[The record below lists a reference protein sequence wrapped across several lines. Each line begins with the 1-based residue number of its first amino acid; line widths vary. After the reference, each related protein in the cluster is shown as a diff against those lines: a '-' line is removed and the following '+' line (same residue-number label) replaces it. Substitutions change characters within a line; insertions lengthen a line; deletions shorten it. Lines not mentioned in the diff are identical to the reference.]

1 MNVRRLRSPLLLCA
15 TLACAQA
22 VCAASGTLYDQIGG
36 EPRMRAVVEDFTA
49 IVLDD
54 ERINFTFAETD
65 MKKFKQLLFEQLC
78 NITQGP
84 CPYTGRDMH
93 TAHAKLAITN
103 AMFNALAEDLYLAFD
118 REHVPYRL
126 QNRVMV
132 LLAPM
137 QHDVVRV
144 GRGPHSDLGPNT
156 STPPVPTS
164 PPVPKSPQAALPP
177 PAPSASPTH

>member
-1 MNVRRLRSPLLLCA
+1 MA
-15 TLACAQA
+15 
-22 VCAASGTLYDQIGG
+22 
-36 EPRMRAVVEDFTA
+36 
-49 IVLDD
+49 D

-65 MKKFKQLLFEQLC
+65 MKRFKQLLFEQLC

-84 CPYTGRDMH
+84 CQYTGRDMG
-93 TAHAKLAITN
+93 TAHQKLAITN
-103 AMFNALAEDLYLAFD
+103 AMFSALAEDLYLAFD

-144 GRGPHSDLGPNT
+144 GMGPHSTL
-156 STPPVPTS
+156 
-164 PPVPKSPQAALPP
+164 
-177 PAPSASPTH
+177 